1 MAAGRWRI
9 GISHQKKINQ
19 IIRYT
24 KIKMSKFSKKAAS
37 FGLVFVT
44 VAFMLSMAPVQAL
57 TIAETQAQIDTLLAQ
72 IQTMQAQL
80 GAQGAGTTSYTFT
93 KNLTLGATDAEVKT
107 LQQFLNA
114 NGYIVST
121 SGAGSVGSESTYF
134 GTKTKAALIAFQ
146 TAKGLTAIGFFGPLT
161 RATVASMST
170 TAPVTAFPA
179 GCTSAVGF
187 STTTGLSCA
196 TAAPVTAFPAGCT
209 SAVGL
214 SSTTGL
220 SCAGAVAAIGAPLTV
235 ALAVDNLASAN
246 VQRGSANN
254 TVLKFT
260 IAGGATATT
269 VSGLTLRSYG
279 TTEAT
284 GLADVSAVKLY
295 DESGIQIGNNRT
307 PAGNAVNFVIVPTLS
322 IPANG
327 SRTITV
333 TANIGTAAQVMS
345 IVRYGIESAT
355 GILGG
360 ATFAGTYPLIGNSF
374 TIVPAGQLGGVSVSK
389 FSTAPK
395 TAVKVGEKDI
405 VLERFNVSAGSNE
418 DIAINQITL
427 TNTGTIS
434 DSDVSNIRL
443 RQVGLTTVL
452 AGPASLS
459 NKKVTFN
466 LGTTINLVKGAS
478 INLEVV
484 GDIADGG
491 TATRTIILSVAAGG
505 VVARGAVSG
514 TNIVSTGS
522 STGNTITLGNETL
535 SISMSAAHPQGAAS
549 LIIKT
554 TNKKDLAK
562 FDVRANGGSIIINAI
577 AVNFVNATNP
587 LTTVLPLTAV
597 GLYDGDSLISDLL
610 TVDDEADQAFALNYT
625 IAANTTKTLTV
636 KGITNSLTAA
646 PDTVTVTWSG
656 YTAYGLSSGEAVTS
670 ASIIGNVAATPIT
683 VYSAGSVT
691 PTADTTKTP
700 YSQTILAPSNGV
712 TMAALKLY
720 ALRED
725 MKLNN
730 VTLHLDSTAAGGGA
744 ADYVNDDISSVTL
757 YADDGV
763 TALTNAVVSAAD
775 GGATKD
781 KYAITATDILS
792 DIVVAK
798 GTYKTILVKANVG
811 SGFTTVKGTTF
822 TIDDTDLEF
831 QFVGQDSGT
840 TFDNQ
845 DAGAAVTF
853 AITSPYV
860 GGTFNGNAQTV
871 TIAKAATSPSGS
883 ISRGSQTVTGI
894 WNVVNNSSTNASIN
908 LDTIKFTSKTGLP
921 SGLVDDTDDAL
932 FMLYDGDGT
941 KISGAHATNDV
952 VLVIASGTVQFKNT
966 AGAGNPVM
974 MTVAA
979 GETKQLKLVMNTI
992 DTSKFASSTQFQW
1005 SIEDV
1010 DDVTNATAL
1019 NFVGYAAGVWSIPAV
1034 ANVVTLP

>member
-1 MAAGRWRI
+1 
-9 GISHQKKINQ
+9 
-19 IIRYT
+19 
-24 KIKMSKFSKKAAS
+24 MSKFSKKAAS
-37 FGLVFVT
+37 FGLVFVAIAL
-44 VAFMLSMAPVQAL
+44 VLSLAPVQAL

-93 KNLTLGATDAEVKT
+93 KNLTLGTTDAEVKT

-161 RATVASMST
+161 RATIASMST
-170 TAPVTAFPA
+170 TTPVAALPA
-179 GCTSAVGF
+179 GCASAVGF

-196 TAAPVTAFPAGCT
+196 TATPVTTFPAGCT
-209 SAVGL
+209 SAVGF

-220 SCAGAVAAIGAPLTV
+220 SCAGTVAAIGAPLTIS
-235 ALAVDNLASAN
+235 LAADNLASAN
-246 VQRGSANN
+246 VQKGSANN

-260 IAGGATATT
+260 LTGGATATT

-284 GLADVSAVKLY
+284 GVVDVSAVKLY

-307 PAGNAVNFVIVPTLS
+307 PAGNAVNFVIVPTLA

-333 TANIGTAAQVMS
+333 TANIGTAANTMA

-360 ATFAGTYPLIGNSF
+360 STFTGVYPMIGNSF

-418 DIAINQITL
+418 DIAVNQVTL

-443 RQVGLTTVL
+443 RQVGSTTVL

-491 TATRTIILSVAAGG
+491 TATRTIILSVATGG

-522 STGNTITLGNETL
+522 TTGDTITLGNETL

-577 AVNFVNATNP
+577 AVNFVNATHA
-587 LTTVLPLTAV
+587 LTPTLPLTSV

-610 TVDDEADQAFALNYT
+610 TVDDENDQAFALNYT
-625 IAANTTKTLTV
+625 IPANTTKTLTV
-636 KGITNSLTAA
+636 KGITNSLTAS

-670 ASIIGNVAATPIT
+670 ASITGNVAATPIT
-683 VYSAGSVT
+683 VYAAGTVT

-712 TMAALKLY
+712 TMGALKLY

-725 MKLNN
+725 MKLKN

-763 TALTNAVVSAAD
+763 TPLTNAVVSAAD

-781 KYAITATDILS
+781 KYAITATDIIN

-822 TIDDTDLEF
+822 SIDDTDLEF

-840 TFDNQ
+840 TFDNE
-845 DAGAAVTF
+845 DAGGAVAF

-883 ISRGSQTVTGI
+883 VSRGSQTVTGI
-894 WNVVNNSSTNASIN
+894 WDVVNNSSTNATI
-908 LDTIKFTSKTGLP
+908 DIATIKFTSRTGLP
-921 SGLVDDTDDAL
+921 SGLVDDDDDAL
-932 FMLYDGDGT
+932 FNLYDGDG
-941 KISGAHATNDV
+941 NLL
-952 VLVIASGTVQFKNT
+952 LVGGGTTDGNVEVSAAAGTVTFAK
-966 AGAGNPVM
+966 AEGDAKILSIGAGQ
-974 MTVAA
+974 
-979 GETKQLKLVMNTI
+979 TKQLKLVVNTI

-1010 DDVTNATAL
+1010 DDVTNAAAL
-1019 NFVGYAAGVWSIPAV
+1019 NFVGYANGIWSIPAV